1 MNTKYT
7 DEDLLMALPDF
18 ARGAELGSELEA
30 MLRKKIESDDSFRSE
45 YQDILKTFNFLSN
58 AKFSEPPDHY
68 FSNLPVR
75 INERIN
81 PAPRESWWEK
91 LGLFW
96 KILIP
101 VLPVLI
107 ALMIFLLNRDDGTEK
122 LLTLD
127 TATKTEIP
135 NQTAN
140 IPSDNPVDSG
150 INEPDSD
157 SEPAVSEASSNETGS
172 TSFKLSD
179 SYFFESTD
187 NIDDL
192 LNKGLQEN
200 VLADNIEDNGNESI
214 DETDVLLGTDEVEE
228 SALDEFFELS
238 PEDQSEILEIL
249 KNS

>member
-1 MNTKYT
+1 MDTKYT

-18 ARGAELGSELEA
+18 ARGAKLDSQLEA
-30 MLRKKIESDDSFRSE
+30 MLKKKLESDDSFQSE
-45 YQDILKTFNFLSN
+45 YQDILKTFNFLSK

-68 FSNLPVR
+68 FSNLSVR
-75 INERIN
+75 INEKIDST
-81 PAPRESWWEK
+81 AKESWWEK

-96 KILIP
+96 KIIIP

-107 ALMIFLLNRDDGTEK
+107 ALMIFLLNRDDSRDK

-127 TATKTEIP
+127 TTSKTEIP

-140 IPSDNPVDSG
+140 IPPDNPVDSG

-157 SEPAVSEASSNETGS
+157 SDIAVSEALSNQTGS

-187 NIDDL
+187 NDDDP
-192 LNKGLQEN
+192 NNGLQNN

>member
-18 ARGAELGSELEA
+18 ARGVKLDRELES
-30 MLRKKIESDDSFRSE
+30 MLKKKLDTDESFRNE
-45 YQDILKTFNFLSN
+45 YQDILKTFSFLSK

-68 FSNLPVR
+68 FSNLSVR
-75 INERIN
+75 INEKIDS
-81 PAPRESWWEK
+81 ASKDSWWER

-107 ALMIFLLNRDDGTEK
+107 ALMIFLLNKDDNPEK
-122 LLTLD
+122 VLTLD
-127 TATKTEIP
+127 TTTKTESP

-140 IPSDNPVDSG
+140 IPAE
-150 INEPDSD
+150 I
-157 SEPAVSEASSNETGS
+157 PA
-172 TSFKLSD
+172 LSD
-179 SYFFESTD
+179 SNEKESNTDVAYSEGFSNQTRRSFFELSDTDLFEST
-187 NIDDL
+187 NGIDAL
-192 LNKGLQEN
+192 VNNALQEN
-200 VLADNIEDNGNESI
+200 SLADNIENNGSETA
-214 DETDVLLGTDEVEE
+214 DETDVLLGTEEVEE
-228 SALDEFFELS
+228 SAVDEFFELS